1 MKKTHAIAL
10 ALIASAMT
18 AACQREESTTVVAPP
33 AGALPAES
41 SSASSTTAT
50 TTTSTPSSVTAGA
63 PVAAAD
69 QSQAMDR
76 LQRGAQQLR
85 ESIQAMAQEPVGPRR
100 NDAIRRAHEALM
112 NTKSEMLQL
121 PPEIRGDASASTVG
135 ATGGAGGGAV
145 AGPVYPNSDVE
156 YTRAME
162 KLMKSAQS
170 LREGIQALAQQQPG
184 PARDQA
190 IKQAQQALY
199 DVNSAMIQLP
209 PDMRV
214 EKK

>member
-1 MKKTHAIAL
+1 M
-10 ALIASAMT
+10 
-18 AACQREESTTVVAPP
+18 VAPP
-33 AGALPAES
+33 AVPAATTES
-41 SSASSTTAT
+41 STSTATAT
-50 TTTSTPSSVTAGA
+50 TASPSVTPGA
-63 PVAAAD
+63 PVASSD
-69 QSQAMDR
+69 PGQAMDR
-76 LQRGAQQLR
+76 LQTGAQQLR
-85 ESIQAMAQEPVGPRR
+85 EAIQAMAQEPAGPRR

-112 NTKSEMLQL
+112 NTNSSMLQL
-121 PPEIRGDASASTVG
+121 PPELRGDASAGGVGATVG
-135 ATGGAGGGAV
+135 AGGAGV
-145 AGPVYPNSDVE
+145 AGAVYPNSDVE

-184 PARDQA
+184 PARNEA